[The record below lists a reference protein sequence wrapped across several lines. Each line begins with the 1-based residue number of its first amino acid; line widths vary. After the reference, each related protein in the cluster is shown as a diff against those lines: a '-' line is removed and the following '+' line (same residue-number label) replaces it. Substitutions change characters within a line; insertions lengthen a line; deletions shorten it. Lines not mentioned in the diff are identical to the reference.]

1 LKLNKI
7 PPTDCSES
15 SAKAIAE
22 TVSLARLTG
31 GTVDVLHVTTSPGG
45 WIWGRRARS
54 TRERFDTFLAS
65 SSDGLRSAVTPR
77 LETGVSY
84 EVIVQVAK
92 DDGYDLIVMST
103 HGRTVDACFLRA
115 SDALQML
122 VDVPLDVSEDRL
134 HLRGADGQLVRV
146 ASIIAPS

>member
-1 LKLNKI
+1 MKLNKI

-31 GTVDVLHVTTSPGG
+31 GTVDVLHVTPSPGG

-134 HLRGADGQLVRV
+134 QLSGADGQLVRV
-146 ASIIAPS
+146 ASRIAPS